1 MPFAIALSGLNA
13 ASSDLGVTANN
24 ISNVNTNGFKMSRA
38 QYSEVFAVGTQSV
51 GSSASGSGVRLASVA
66 QQFTQGNIDFTDNA
80 LDLAIGGEGFFV
92 LSDDGARLYSRAG
105 AFSVDR
111 DGYVVNPQ
119 GHRLQ
124 AYPFAGNGLFN
135 TGTPQDLQL
144 STGASP
150 PQATTSATF
159 GLNLPADAP
168 APANPVF
175 DPNDASSFNHTTSV
189 TVYDSLGAAHT
200 ATVYFAK
207 DAAVNTWNTHVQI
220 DGAAV
225 GTPTQITFGNDGSLQ
240 TPAGG
245 LISLPGYTPSNG
257 AADITMAIDFS
268 SATQFG
274 NAFGVNSL
282 SQDGFTTGR
291 LTGISVDEEGVVFA
305 RFTNGQ
311 SSSLGKL
318 ARELREPAGPA
329 ATRRY
334 HLGRVLLVRRR
345 AARRSGYRFLRQ
357 RAVRR
362 ARGIQRRPDC
372 AARADDHGAAQLPGE
387 RADDLDGG
395 RDHPDRDQHP
405 IKHRVGPRL
414 LIDYFMK
421 NEESSTYR
429 GPTR

>member
-38 QYSEVFAVGTQSV
+38 QFSEVFAVGTQSV

-92 LSDDGARLYSRAG
+92 LNDDGARLYSRAG

-135 TGTPQDLQL
+135 TGTPADLQL

-150 PQATTSATF
+150 PQATSSAAF

-175 DPNDASSFNHTTSV
+175 DATDPSSFNHTTSV

-220 DGAAV
+220 DGTAV

-245 LISLPGYTPSNG
+245 LISLPGFTPGNG
-257 AADITMAIDFS
+257 AADITMGIDFG

-291 LTGISVDEEGVVFA
+291 LTGISVDEEGIVFA

-318 ARELREPAGPA
+318 ALANFVNPQGLQQLGDTTWGESFSSGDALLGEAGTA
-329 ATRRY
+329 SF
-334 HLGRVLLVRRR
+334 GNVQ
-345 AARRSGYRFLRQ
+345 SGALE
-357 RAVRR
+357 ASNV
-362 ARGIQRRPDC
+362 DLT
-372 AARADDHGAAQLPGE
+372 AQLVQMITAQ
-387 RADDLDGG
+387 RNFQANAQMISTADAITQTVINI
-395 RDHPDRDQHP
+395 R
-405 IKHRVGPRL
+405 
-414 LIDYFMK
+414 
-421 NEESSTYR
+421 
-429 GPTR
+429 

>member
-92 LSDDGARLYSRAG
+92 LSDNGARLYSRAG

-124 AYPFAGNGLFN
+124 AYPYAGNDLFN

-150 PQATTSATF
+150 PQATTSAIF

-168 APANPVF
+168 APANPTF
-175 DPNDASSFNHTTSV
+175 DANDPSSFNHTTSV
-189 TVYDSLGAAHT
+189 TVYDSLGSAHT

-220 DGAAV
+220 DGTAV
-225 GTPTQITFGNDGSLQ
+225 GGATQITFGSDGSLQ

-245 LISLPGYTPSNG
+245 LISLPGYTPGNG
-257 AADITMAIDFS
+257 ATDITMAIDFS

-274 NAFGVNSL
+274 DAFGVNSL

-318 ARELREPAGPA
+318 ALANFVNPQGLQQLGDTTWGESFSSGDALLGEAGTA
-329 ATRRY
+329 SF
-334 HLGRVLLVRRR
+334 GNVQ
-345 AARRSGYRFLRQ
+345 SGALE
-357 RAVRR
+357 ASNV
-362 ARGIQRRPDC
+362 DLT
-372 AARADDHGAAQLPGE
+372 AQLVQMITAQ
-387 RADDLDGG
+387 RNFQANAQMISTADAITQTVINI
-395 RDHPDRDQHP
+395 R
-405 IKHRVGPRL
+405 
-414 LIDYFMK
+414 
-421 NEESSTYR
+421 
-429 GPTR
+429 